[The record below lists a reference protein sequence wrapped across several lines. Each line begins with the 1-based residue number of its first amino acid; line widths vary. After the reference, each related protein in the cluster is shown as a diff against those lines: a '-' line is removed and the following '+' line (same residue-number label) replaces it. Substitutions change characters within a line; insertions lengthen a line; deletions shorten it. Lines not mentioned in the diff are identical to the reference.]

1 MRSERIAQWLLK
13 RYYMNTWKFWKK
25 NKAPAGNAA
34 PAPAAAQAGGLQA
47 QAAAMGNQGTQQIAA
62 MMGRA
67 GQQAEENA
75 RVPEAAPNE
84 SLEQMYNV
92 LVSRKSSVT
101 NDTGDKLYMAAIES
115 LKRVNSEIRGGFTNS
130 PKENQEKLVGACSL
144 YRQLIESCSRY
155 ISRDHLTFWAKRRC
169 ELVTKV
175 LDQAQKD
182 LVSLEGVRTDFCT
195 LPPEEQASKT
205 WRGLLSDSRS
215 LHISVKNYAAIR
227 DKNKAQGGQASEVVT
242 LSGGNATVKNARG
255 ESIPLNE
262 TFFFKPEDEID
273 LSQKTT
279 AQKISANVMA
289 RYSKLTSN
297 DKKIILQWCAS
308 GNSFVPDKVMKKLST
323 EGKAAIQNI
332 LSNMKGTQTTI
343 DELLTPMGIS
353 DQKVNMTR
361 RNVATSRVAALLGL
375 GNLVAESQT
384 AEITDESTGQ
394 TMRGNVMKKSR
405 YTTSGAEYRGKH
417 MMKIEKNDAKAFGE
431 GREIDMSLNMNV
443 TGGFQRD
450 MCNLQVLDAIC
461 GQQDRHENNFFVGS
475 VGKNDDQ
482 KLSGV
487 QGIDNDG
494 AFGMGDNSLKQRPEG
509 HAAAIYDKNGNMS
522 IPFMDKNLA
531 QRIELLDPETIR
543 FALKD
548 LLTDDEINAT
558 IRRLDKTRNAIE
570 RQRME
575 DPSRLLEDDE
585 WNDDTAQRLIDDSWE
600 KIGRFNSI
608 DNGKEAAKVIDDTKL
623 QQNYFGKYMISSVGN
638 KIYAWN
644 YGKTKSPQIRR
655 KQQ

>member
-1 MRSERIAQWLLK
+1 
-13 RYYMNTWKFWKK
+13 
-25 NKAPAGNAA
+25 
-34 PAPAAAQAGGLQA
+34 
-47 QAAAMGNQGTQQIAA
+47 

-215 LHISVKNYAAIR
+215 LHISVKNFAAIKE
-227 DKNKAQGGQASEVVT
+227 KNKVKGGQASEVVT
-242 LSGGNATVKNARG
+242 LSGGNATVKNAHG

-289 RYSKLTSN
+289 RYSKMTSN

-558 IRRLDKTRNAIE
+558 IGRLDKTRNAIE

>member
-1 MRSERIAQWLLK
+1 
-13 RYYMNTWKFWKK
+13 
-25 NKAPAGNAA
+25 
-34 PAPAAAQAGGLQA
+34 
-47 QAAAMGNQGTQQIAA
+47 MGNQGTQQLAA
-62 MMGRA
+62 VMGGA
-67 GQQAEENA
+67 GQQEEENA

-115 LKRVNSEIRGGFTNS
+115 LKRVNSEIRGGFTND
-130 PKENQEKLVGACSL
+130 PKENQKKLVGACSL

-215 LHISVKNYAAIR
+215 LHISVKSFAAIKG
-227 DKNKAQGGQASEVVT
+227 DKVGGGQASEVMK
-242 LSGGNATVKNARG
+242 LSGGNATVKNAHG
-255 ESIPLNE
+255 DSVPLNE

-273 LSQKTT
+273 LSKGNT

-289 RYSKLTSN
+289 RYPKLTSK

-308 GNSFVPDKVMKKLST
+308 GDAFVPDKVMKKLST

-343 DELLTPMGIS
+343 DELLTPMGFS

-361 RNVATSRVAALLGL
+361 RNVATSRVAALLGI

-394 TMRGNVMKKSR
+394 TMRGNVMKKSQ
-405 YTTSGAEYRGKH
+405 YTTSAAEYRGKH
-417 MMKIEKNDAKAFGE
+417 MMKKEENDVKAFGE

-461 GQQDRHENNFFVGS
+461 GQQDRHENNFFVGEN
-475 VGKNDDQ
+475 GNKE
-482 KLSGV
+482 LSGV

-494 AFGMGDNSLKQRPEG
+494 AFGLAETSLDKRHQG

-531 QRIELLDPETIR
+531 QRIEQVDPEMIR

-548 LLTDDEINAT
+548 LLKDDEIDAT
-558 IRRLDKTRNAIE
+558 IDRLNKTREAIA

-585 WNDDTAQRLIDDSWE
+585 WNDDTAQRMIDDSWE
-600 KIGRFNSI
+600 KTGMFFSTDSKAESDRI
-608 DNGKEAAKVIDDTKL
+608 IDDTLL
-623 QQNYFGKYMISSVGN
+623 QRNYFGKYMINSVGD
-638 KIYAWN
+638 KMYLWN

-655 KQQ
+655 KQH

>member
-1 MRSERIAQWLLK
+1 
-13 RYYMNTWKFWKK
+13 
-25 NKAPAGNAA
+25 
-34 PAPAAAQAGGLQA
+34 
-47 QAAAMGNQGTQQIAA
+47 MGNLDYQRLAA
-62 MMGRA
+62 VRGGA
-67 GQQAEENA
+67 GQREEENDQKQ
-75 RVPEAAPNE
+75 ETAPNE

-115 LKRVNSEIRGGFTNS
+115 LKRVNSEIRGSFTNS
-130 PKENQEKLVGACSL
+130 PQKNQEKLVGACSL

-182 LVSLEGVRTDFCT
+182 LISLEGVRTDFCT

-205 WRGLLSDSRS
+205 WKGLLSDSRS
-215 LHISVKNYAAIR
+215 LHISVKSYAAIR
-227 DKNKAQGGQASEVVT
+227 EKNKAQGGQASEVVT
-242 LSGGNATVKNARG
+242 LSDGNATVKNACG

-273 LSQKTT
+273 LSKKTT

-308 GNSFVPDKVMKKLST
+308 GNDFVPDKVMKKLST

-343 DELLTPMGIS
+343 QELLTPMGIS

-405 YTTSGAEYRGKH
+405 YTTSGAEYIKEH
-417 MMKIEKNDAKAFGE
+417 MMKKENDKAIDE

-461 GQQDRHENNFFVGS
+461 GQQDRHENNFFVGE
-475 VGKNDDQ
+475 VGEENDK

-531 QRIELLDPETIR
+531 QRIEKLDPEMIR

-558 IRRLDKTRNAIE
+558 IGRLDKTRKAIE
-570 RQRME
+570 KQRME

-600 KIGRFNSI
+600 KIGRFNATKNKTESDKI
-608 DNGKEAAKVIDDTKL
+608 IDDTLL
-623 QQNYFGKYMISSVGN
+623 QRNYFGRYMINSVGD
-638 KIYAWN
+638 KMKLWN
-644 YGKTKSPQIRR
+644 YGKSKSPQIRR
-655 KQQ
+655 KQK

>member
-1 MRSERIAQWLLK
+1 
-13 RYYMNTWKFWKK
+13 MNTWKFWKR
-25 NKAPAGNAA
+25 NNAPVGNAA
-34 PAPAAAQAGGLQA
+34 PAPAAVQAGGLQA
-47 QAAAMGNQGTQQIAA
+47 QAAAMGNQGTQQLAA
-62 MMGRA
+62 VMGGA
-67 GQQAEENA
+67 GQQEEENA

-115 LKRVNSEIRGGFTNS
+115 LKRVNSEIRGGFTND
-130 PKENQEKLVGACSL
+130 PKENQKKLVGACSL

-215 LHISVKNYAAIR
+215 LHISVKSFAAIKG
-227 DKNKAQGGQASEVVT
+227 DKVGGGQASEVMK
-242 LSGGNATVKNARG
+242 LSGGNATVKNAHG
-255 ESIPLNE
+255 DSVPLNE

-273 LSQKTT
+273 LSKGNT

-289 RYSKLTSN
+289 RYPKLTSK

-308 GNSFVPDKVMKKLST
+308 GDAFVPDKVMKKLST

-343 DELLTPMGIS
+343 DELLTPMGFS

-361 RNVATSRVAALLGL
+361 RNVATSRVAALLGI

-394 TMRGNVMKKSR
+394 TMRGNVMKKSQ
-405 YTTSGAEYRGKH
+405 YTTSAAEYRGKH
-417 MMKIEKNDAKAFGE
+417 MMKKEENDVKAFGE

-461 GQQDRHENNFFVGS
+461 GQQDRHENNFFVGEN
-475 VGKNDDQ
+475 GNKE
-482 KLSGV
+482 LSGV

-494 AFGMGDNSLKQRPEG
+494 AFGLAETSLDKRHQG

-531 QRIELLDPETIR
+531 QRIEQVDPEMIR

-548 LLTDDEINAT
+548 LLKDDEIDAT
-558 IRRLDKTRNAIE
+558 IDRLNKTREAIA

-585 WNDDTAQRLIDDSWE
+585 WNDDTAQRMIDDSWE
-600 KIGRFNSI
+600 KTGMFFSTDSKAESDRI
-608 DNGKEAAKVIDDTKL
+608 IDDTLL
-623 QQNYFGKYMISSVGN
+623 QRNYFGKYMINSVGD
-638 KIYAWN
+638 KMYLWN

-655 KQQ
+655 KQH

>member
-1 MRSERIAQWLLK
+1 
-13 RYYMNTWKFWKK
+13 MNTWKFWKK

>member
-1 MRSERIAQWLLK
+1 
-13 RYYMNTWKFWKK
+13 
-25 NKAPAGNAA
+25 
-34 PAPAAAQAGGLQA
+34 
-47 QAAAMGNQGTQQIAA
+47 MGNLDYQRLAA
-62 MMGRA
+62 VRGGA
-67 GQQAEENA
+67 GQREEENDQKQ
-75 RVPEAAPNE
+75 ETAPNE

-115 LKRVNSEIRGGFTNS
+115 LKRVNSEIRGSFTNS
-130 PKENQEKLVGACSL
+130 PQKNQEKLVGACSL

-182 LVSLEGVRTDFCT
+182 LISLEGVRTDFCT

-205 WRGLLSDSRS
+205 WKGLLSDSRS
-215 LHISVKNYAAIR
+215 LHISVKSYAAIR
-227 DKNKAQGGQASEVVT
+227 EKNKAQGGQASEVVT
-242 LSGGNATVKNARG
+242 LSDGNATVKNARG

-273 LSQKTT
+273 LSKKTT
-279 AQKISANVMA
+279 AQKISANIMA

-323 EGKAAIQNI
+323 EGRAAIQNI
-332 LSNMKGTQTTI
+332 LSNVRSTQTTI
-343 DELLTPMGIS
+343 GELLTPMGIS

-405 YTTSGAEYRGKH
+405 YTTSAAAYRAKH
-417 MMKIEKNDAKAFGE
+417 MMTKEEGDDKAIDE

-450 MCNLQVLDAIC
+450 MCNLQVLDVIC
-461 GQQDRHENNFFVGS
+461 GQQDRHFNNLFVG
-475 VGKNDDQ
+475 VAGEKNDE
-482 KLSGV
+482 KLSGL

-494 AFGMGDNSLKQRPEG
+494 AFGLGDNSLKKRKQG
-509 HAAAIYDKNGNMS
+509 HAATIYDKNGNMS

-531 QRIELLDPETIR
+531 QRIEKLDPEMIR

-558 IRRLDKTRNAIE
+558 IGRLDKTRKAIE
-570 RQRME
+570 KQRME

-600 KIGRFNSI
+600 KVGRFWLAKNRE
-608 DNGKEAAKVIDDTKL
+608 EATNIIDDTML
-623 QQNYFGKYMISSVGN
+623 QQNYFGRYMINSVGD
-638 KIYAWN
+638 KMKLWN
-644 YGKTKSPQIRR
+644 YGKSKSPQIRR
-655 KQQ
+655 KQK

>member
-1 MRSERIAQWLLK
+1 
-13 RYYMNTWKFWKK
+13 MNTWKFWKK

-155 ISRDHLTFWAKRRC
+155 ISRNHLTYWAKRRC

-215 LHISVKNYAAIR
+215 LHISVKNFAAIKE
-227 DKNKAQGGQASEVVT
+227 KNKVKGGQASEVVT
-242 LSGGNATVKNARG
+242 LSGGNATVKNAHG

-558 IRRLDKTRNAIE
+558 IRRLDKTRKAIE
-570 RQRME
+570 KQRME

>member
-25 NKAPAGNAA
+25 NKASAGNAA

-155 ISRDHLTFWAKRRC
+155 ISRNHLTFWAKRRC

-215 LHISVKNYAAIR
+215 LHISVKNFAAIR

>member
-1 MRSERIAQWLLK
+1 
-13 RYYMNTWKFWKK
+13 MNTWKFWKK

-47 QAAAMGNQGTQQIAA
+47 QAAAMGNQGTQQLAA

-155 ISRDHLTFWAKRRC
+155 ISRNHLTFWAKRRC

-205 WRGLLSDSRS
+205 WKGLLSDSRS

-558 IRRLDKTRNAIE
+558 IGRLDKTRNAIE

>member
-1 MRSERIAQWLLK
+1 
-13 RYYMNTWKFWKK
+13 
-25 NKAPAGNAA
+25 
-34 PAPAAAQAGGLQA
+34 
-47 QAAAMGNQGTQQIAA
+47 MGNQGTQQLAA
-62 MMGRA
+62 VMGGA
-67 GQQAEENA
+67 GQQAEENT

-115 LKRVNSEIRGGFTNS
+115 LKRVNSEIRGGFTND

-155 ISRDHLTFWAKRRC
+155 ISRDHLTYWAKRRC

-182 LVSLEGVRTDFCT
+182 LISLEGVRTDFCT

-215 LHISVKNYAAIR
+215 LHISVKSFAAIKG
-227 DKNKAQGGQASEVVT
+227 DKVGGGQASEVMK
-242 LSGGNATVKNARG
+242 LSGGNATVKNAHG
-255 ESIPLNE
+255 DSVPLNE

-273 LSQKTT
+273 LSKGNT

-289 RYSKLTSN
+289 RYSKLTSK

-308 GNSFVPDKVMKKLST
+308 GDAFVPDKVMKKLST

-343 DELLTPMGIS
+343 DELLTPMGFS

-361 RNVATSRVAALLGL
+361 RNVATSRVAALLGI

-394 TMRGNVMKKSR
+394 TMRGNVMKKSQ
-405 YTTSGAEYRGKH
+405 YTTSAAEYRGKH
-417 MMKIEKNDAKAFGE
+417 MMKKEENDVKAFGE

-461 GQQDRHENNFFVGS
+461 GQQDRHENNFFVGEN
-475 VGKNDDQ
+475 GNKE
-482 KLSGV
+482 LSGV

-494 AFGMGDNSLKQRPEG
+494 AFGLAETSLDKRHQG

-531 QRIELLDPETIR
+531 QRIERIDPEMIR

-548 LLTDDEINAT
+548 LLKDDEIDAT
-558 IRRLDKTRNAIE
+558 IDRLNKTREAIA

-585 WNDDTAQRLIDDSWE
+585 WNDDTAQRMIDDSWE
-600 KIGRFNSI
+600 KTGMFFSTDSKAESDRI
-608 DNGKEAAKVIDDTKL
+608 IDDTLL
-623 QQNYFGKYMISSVGN
+623 QRNYFGKYMINSVGD
-638 KIYAWN
+638 KMYLWN